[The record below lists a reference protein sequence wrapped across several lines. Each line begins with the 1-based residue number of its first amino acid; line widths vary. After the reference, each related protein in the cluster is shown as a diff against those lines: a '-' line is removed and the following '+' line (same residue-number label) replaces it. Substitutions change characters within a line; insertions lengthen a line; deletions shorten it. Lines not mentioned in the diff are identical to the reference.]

1 MEWYTIVIVGLIVL
15 LIFLLGILLAFL
27 LSEKRCTISIQQRRP
42 NQELTKMK
50 QEQEEKEQKKL
61 SSKMK
66 RAFGSSSK
74 VEQPV
79 EPIQDVK
86 TLEFSFQLG
95 SNDKQNQQIT
105 TINEKL
111 DEPLERKRLT
121 QKERDERLKRR
132 EEIRQKYKL

>member
-1 MEWYTIVIVGLIVL
+1 
-15 LIFLLGILLAFL
+15 
-27 LSEKRCTISIQQRRP
+27 
-42 NQELTKMK
+42 MK

>member
-27 LSEKRCTISIQQRRP
+27 LSGKRCTISIQQRRP